1 MMTRNT
7 LATLVTALAL
17 VLPASF
23 VMMQPQAEAA
33 GGVLKSAN
41 SDGKR
46 VHKRANAK
54 RSSSKKTTKR
64 KKVKRSSSNTSN
76 RRVVNRT
83 SRTSRPARTTRT
95 TRTTR
100 TSRPTRTRTTR
111 TRSGRTTRRHVR
123 TSPRRTRTVHNRRS
137 RSSHTHSH
145 TSSSSNSSG
154 SKSNI
159 DAYIT
164 GGIGTSGFDSQRIS
178 DLALPGLG
186 YNIAVGAKGK
196 YLGFEFGLDGGGYTF
211 DPDEGGTDMSYF
223 GLFGDLKLQPTL
235 DIFEPFIFAGVGGYL
250 LGDGIV
256 NETSEG
262 AAFRAGVGANLRID
276 DFAVGLKYTW
286 ATFSF
291 TDSSGIYGGDFG
303 AQTETVGVNLSL
315 YF

>member
-1 MMTRNT
+1 M
-7 LATLVTALAL
+7 
-17 VLPASF
+17 
-23 VMMQPQAEAA
+23 
-33 GGVLKSAN
+33 
-41 SDGKR
+41 
-46 VHKRANAK
+46 
-54 RSSSKKTTKR
+54 
-64 KKVKRSSSNTSN
+64 
-76 RRVVNRT
+76 
-83 SRTSRPARTTRT
+83 
-95 TRTTR
+95 
-100 TSRPTRTRTTR
+100 
-111 TRSGRTTRRHVR
+111 
-123 TSPRRTRTVHNRRS
+123 HNRRS

-145 TSSSSNSSG
+145 TSSSSSNSSG

-164 GGIGTSGFDSQRIS
+164 AGIGTSGFDSQRIS